1 MKNKLTLVLIVLM
14 STLFFPFSALAAE
27 KQDRALIISTSNDI
41 TEVRIL
47 DTIIS
52 NFTSDITV
60 KSDEESIKLDEYTHV
75 FYVGTINKKISTDLI
90 NQMEN
95 FQGKVIFFGKN
106 VEQLKKRFAFVK
118 TSENEMIR
126 SVSIPKSSIRTE
138 IEEKRIIKK
147 IEVVGKNQEVLA
159 SGDDTKPL
167 IIKDNDSYY
176 VGTTNFHNP
185 IGMVIGEALYEVFGK
200 QANSERV
207 KYLRLEDIH
216 PKVDAANLKEIAV
229 YLKEQNIPYLVT
241 VIPVYTSPKT
251 QEEINLADVPEL
263 VKVLQYMQKNG
274 ASFILHGYKHQY
286 RDSETGEG
294 FEFWDV
300 DNNRPV
306 YQSQDD
312 KIVIPTN
319 EVQQQKLE
327 QYEEK
332 YIRDAIQNGVEEMIS
347 HRLYPLAFEPSHY
360 AMSQAGYKILAEHF
374 STYVGQLQIT
384 DQSRKSTYSL
394 ITDGKPSFLHG
405 MKLIPET
412 MGYID
417 KDIKNPT
424 NPYELSLKNMKAKG
438 DDIAQ
443 YSDSYFAAFYHPY
456 LGLDTLKE
464 VVSILNS
471 YPNTT
476 WLDLKQSSNE
486 VKVDDILIQSEN
498 GEITIEKDRLSSE
511 YETTIVVNHS
521 FKYLLIAGGLLFI
534 MAIYLITSRFNLN
547 PSTEIRNE

>member
-1 MKNKLTLVLIVLM
+1 MKNKLTLVLIVLV
-14 STLFFPFSALAAE
+14 STLFFPFSTLAAE
-27 KQDRALIISTSNDI
+27 KQERALIISTSNDL
-41 TEVRIL
+41 TEARIL

-60 KSDEESIKLDEYTHV
+60 KSDEESIKIDEYTHV
-75 FYVGTINKKISTDLI
+75 FYVGTINKKVPTELI

-118 TSENEMIR
+118 TSEYEIIR
-126 SVSIPKSSIRTE
+126 SVSIPKSTIRSE
-138 IEEKRIIKK
+138 IEEARIIKK
-147 IEVVGKNQEVLA
+147 IEVGKNQEILA
-159 SGDDTKPL
+159 NGDDTKPL

-176 VGTTNFHNP
+176 VGTTKFHNP

-200 QANSERV
+200 QPNSERV

-216 PKVDAANLKEIAV
+216 PKVDAANLKEVAV

-241 VIPVYTSPKT
+241 IIPVYTYPKT
-251 QEEINLADVPEL
+251 QEEINLVDVPEL

-286 RDSETGEG
+286 RETETGEG

-306 YQSQDD
+306 YQSKDD
-312 KIVIPTN
+312 KVVIPTN

-327 QYEEK
+327 AYEKK
-332 YIRDAIQNGVEEMIS
+332 YIEDAIQNGVEEMIA

-384 DQSRKSTYSL
+384 DQSRESTYSL

-417 KDIKNPT
+417 RDIKNPD
-424 NPYELSLKNMKAKG
+424 NPFELSLKNMKATG

-443 YSDSYFAAFYHPY
+443 YSDAYFAAFYHPY

-476 WLDLKQSSNE
+476 WLDLKQSTNE
-486 VKVDDILIQSEN
+486 VKVDDILIQSKN
-498 GEITIEKDRLSSE
+498 GEITIEKNLLSSE
-511 YETTIVVNHS
+511 YETNIVVNHT

-534 MAIYLITSRFNLN
+534 MAIYLLTSRFNLN